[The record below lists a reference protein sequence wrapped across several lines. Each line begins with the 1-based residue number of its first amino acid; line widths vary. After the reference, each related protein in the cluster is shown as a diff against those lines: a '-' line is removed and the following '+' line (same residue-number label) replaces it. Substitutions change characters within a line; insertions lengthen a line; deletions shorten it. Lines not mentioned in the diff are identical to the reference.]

1 MTPRLVAH
9 ATVICRLSSR
19 REKKTSIFFTVDT
32 CLWFVFTAVAV
43 ITGTMCR
50 DTRVCAGASPG
61 CVGVHHRDARPR
73 RSARRHGWPH
83 GTRRYAPSSR
93 LPVAGIYVL
102 MAAVCARTRVP
113 IAILSGVVHIT
124 PAKVLLSFS
133 RVCSRPSRREG
144 EYWSYSRRPAWRA
157 TISRMNSAAPR
168 STLDLGSALGAGD
181 AGREEAQN
189 CS

>member
-1 MTPRLVAH
+1 MSCLVGVEMCIRDRAFG
-9 ATVICRLSSR
+9 IYPFSSR

-43 ITGTMCR
+43 TTGTMCR

-61 CVGVHHRDARPR
+61 CVGVHHRDARSCGPPR
-73 RSARRHGWPH
+73 RPQQI

-133 RVCSRPSRREG
+133 RVRSRPSHREE
-144 EYWSYSRRPAWRA
+144 EYWSYS
-157 TISRMNSAAPR
+157 
-168 STLDLGSALGAGD
+168 
-181 AGREEAQN
+181 
-189 CS
+189 